1 MVARS
6 KARFTAYLLGG
17 TASALVLA
25 SILGQGMYYLPHHN
39 RIQQVLST
47 MFYVDKEFNVPSTFS
62 ALLLLF
68 TGILL
73 FSITL
78 RNIKTKLNFG
88 HWLVLAFGFSA
99 MAIDEMFSFHER
111 LIAPVHSLLTNL
123 LNVEHL
129 GIFRFA
135 WVIPGIALVLALIP
149 YFWKFVLNLP
159 RHTRHNFLTAAA
171 IYLGGAIGTELL
183 GGYFFAT
190 YGSTDSFLYSMI
202 ATVEES
208 LEMSGV
214 ILFIYGLMVYRA
226 EMPQIADVPEDVA
239 PNVA

>member
-1 MVARS
+1 MITHS

-25 SILGQGMYYLPHHN
+25 SVLGQGMYYLPHHN

-68 TGILL
+68 AGILL

-78 RNIKTKLNFG
+78 KKIKFKLTFG
-88 HWLVLAFGFSA
+88 HWFVLACGFSV

-111 LIAPVHSLLTNL
+111 LIHPVHTLLTNV

-135 WVIPGIALVLALIP
+135 WVIPGMALVAVLIP
-149 YFWKFVLNLP
+149 YFWKFVWGLP
-159 RHTRHNFLTAAA
+159 RHTRRNFLLSATL
-171 IYLGGAIGTELL
+171 YLGGAIGVELL
-183 GGYFFAT
+183 GGYLFAT
-190 YGSTDSFLYSMI
+190 QGSTESFLYSMV
-202 ATVEES
+202 ATVEEG
-208 LEMSGV
+208 LEMVGV
-214 ILFIYGLMVYRA
+214 ILFIQGLMIHLA
-226 EMPQIADVPEDVA
+226 EMPKLVNVPEEITPTVA
-239 PNVA
+239 

>member
-6 KARFTAYLLGG
+6 KARFTTYLLGG

-68 TGILL
+68 AGILL

-78 RNIKTKLNFG
+78 RNVKAKLIFG
-88 HWLVLAFGFSA
+88 HWLVLACGFSV

-111 LIAPVHSLLTNL
+111 LIDPVHSLFTNV
-123 LNVEHL
+123 LNVDHL

-159 RHTRHNFLTAAA
+159 RHTRRNFLTAAA

-190 YGSTDSFLYSMI
+190 HGSTDSFLYSMI

-226 EMPQIADVPEDVA
+226 EMPQIANVPEDVA
-239 PNVA
+239 SNVA

>member
-1 MVARS
+1 MIIQS
-6 KARFTAYLLGG
+6 KARFTAYLLSG
-17 TASALVLA
+17 TACALVAA

-47 MFYVDKEFNVPSTFS
+47 MFYVDKEFNIPSTFS

-68 TGILL
+68 AGLLL

-78 RNIKTKLNFG
+78 KKINFKLKFG
-88 HWLVLAFGFSA
+88 HWLVLACGFSL

-111 LIAPVHSLLTNL
+111 LISPVHTFFTNV

-135 WVIPGIALVLALIP
+135 WVIPGIVLVAALIP
-149 YFWKFVLNLP
+149 YFWKFVWGLP
-159 RHTRHNFLTAAA
+159 SHTRRNFILSATL
-171 IYLGGAIGTELL
+171 YLGGAIGVELL
-183 GGYFFAT
+183 GGYLFAT
-190 YGSTDSFLYSMI
+190 QGSTDSFFYSMV

-208 LEMSGV
+208 LEMAGV
-214 ILFIYGLMVYRA
+214 ILFIHGLMIHSA
-226 EMPQIADVPEDVA
+226 EMPKIFNEPEEITPNIA
-239 PNVA
+239 